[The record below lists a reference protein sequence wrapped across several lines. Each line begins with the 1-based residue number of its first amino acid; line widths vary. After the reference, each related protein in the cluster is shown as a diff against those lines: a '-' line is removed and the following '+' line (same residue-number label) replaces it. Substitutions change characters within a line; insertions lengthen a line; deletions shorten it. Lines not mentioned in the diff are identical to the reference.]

1 MPKWVAVGIMVAALL
16 IGLLGGYL
24 YWGRPLGSVEQELA
38 RVRVEAEA
46 EREALTRSLRET
58 EGRLKTAREEQER
71 LEQALAE
78 GRK

>member
-1 MPKWVAVGIMVAALL
+1 MSRWVAVSVTVVALL

-24 YWGRPLGSVEQELA
+24 YWGRPLTSVEQELT
-38 RVRVEAEA
+38 RVRAEAEA
-46 EREALTRSLRET
+46 ERQALTRSLRET
-58 EGRLKTAREEQER
+58 EARLESAREEQER